1 LEAFLIS
8 FGIIFVAELGDKS
21 QLLALALAARH
32 RALVVLAGIAGA
44 AATMLGLAV
53 VLGAV
58 VGEALPQRPVQVVAG
73 LLFLGF
79 GAWTLRGDDDDDDH
93 GHGTTS
99 ASGRGAW
106 LTTYLSF
113 LVAEFGDKTML
124 ATVTLA
130 TTRGALPTWVGA
142 TLGMTLASGA
152 AIAVG
157 SHARTRL
164 PERTIRWVAAG
175 LFLVLGLLLLV
186 NALRG

>member
-1 LEAFLIS
+1 M
-8 FGIIFVAELGDKS
+8 FVAELGDKS

-53 VLGAV
+53 LLGAV
-58 VGEALPQRPVQVVAG
+58 AGDALPQRPLQVVAG
-73 LLFLGF
+73 LLFVGF
-79 GAWTLRGDDDDDDH
+79 GVWTLREDDEED
-93 GHGTTS
+93 GHDAAS
-99 ASGRGAW
+99 AVDRRGAW

-113 LVAEFGDKTML
+113 LAAEFGDKTML

-130 TTRGALPTWVGA
+130 TTRGAVPTWVGA

-157 SHARTRL
+157 SRARARL
-164 PERTIRWVAAG
+164 PERTVRFVAAG
-175 LFLVLGLLLLV
+175 LFLLLGALLLV
-186 NALRG
+186 EALRGG

>member
-1 LEAFLIS
+1 M
-8 FGIIFVAELGDKS
+8 FVAELGDKS

-58 VGEALPQRPVQVVAG
+58 VGEALPQRPVQAVAG
-73 LLFLGF
+73 LLFVGF
-79 GAWTLRGDDDDDDH
+79 GIWTLREGGEDDEDDDH
-93 GHGTTS
+93 ETADTRGD
-99 ASGRGAW
+99 RGAW

-113 LVAEFGDKTML
+113 LAAEFGDKTML

-130 TTRGALPTWVGA
+130 TTRGALPTWLGA

-152 AIAVG
+152 AIVVG
-157 SHARTRL
+157 SRARTRL
-164 PERTIRWVAAG
+164 PERTVRWVAAG
-175 LFLVLGLLLLV
+175 LFLVLGGLLLV
-186 NALRG
+186 DALRG

>member
-1 LEAFLIS
+1 M
-8 FGIIFVAELGDKS
+8 FVAELGDKS

-73 LLFLGF
+73 LLFVGF
-79 GAWTLRGDDDDDDH
+79 GVWTLREDDEHHDPDAVGAGSD
-93 GHGTTS
+93 
-99 ASGRGAW
+99 RGAW

-113 LVAEFGDKTML
+113 LAAEFGDKTML

-157 SHARTRL
+157 SRVRARL
-164 PERTIRWVAAG
+164 PERIVRLVAAG
-175 LFLVLGLLLLV
+175 LFLLLGALLLV
-186 NALRG
+186 DALRG